1 MSDEE
6 VEEFVDDLVGNNEIN
21 SIYLINGMGKAFIG
35 IDVNEIRAVYSIEL
49 CEQIFMKK
57 HKRKECID
65 MVYALE
71 EKSNFEAVNSD
82 QATPLFINTIV

>member
-1 MSDEE
+1 M
-6 VEEFVDDLVGNNEIN
+6 I
-21 SIYLINGMGKAFIG
+21 K
-35 IDVNEIRAVYSIEL
+35 
-49 CEQIFMKK
+49 FMKK

-65 MVYALE
+65 MVYDLE